1 MTTFTERLWEASK
14 SSRSLVCVGL
24 DPDPALMAIPDV
36 TEFNRAIID
45 ATHDLVC
52 AYKPNLAFYEAL
64 GRPGLDALVDT
75 VAHIR
80 SAAPGAIVIGDAKR
94 GDIGS
99 SNAMYARAL
108 FETWDFDAAT
118 INGYT
123 GGEAMEPFLNYEGR
137 GAFILCRSSNPGAR
151 ELQDRVVAQNG
162 TSMALYELLAS
173 RALTWNTKGNLGLVA
188 GSTYPEDIGKVRSR
202 CPGMP
207 ILVPGVGSQAGDLEM
222 SVRLG
227 LDSTPFNLI
236 ISSSRSITYASK
248 DPRSFA
254 DAARA
259 AAVRLRDNINLI
271 LDREGRTWSES

>member
-1 MTTFTERLWEASK
+1 M
-14 SSRSLVCVGL
+14 CVGL

-45 ATHDLVC
+45 ATHDLIC

-64 GRPGLDALVDT
+64 GRTGLDALVDT
-75 VAHIR
+75 VAHIH
-80 SAAPGAIVIGDAKR
+80 SVAPGVIVIADAKR

-99 SNAMYARAL
+99 TNAMYARAL

-118 INGYT
+118 INGYA
-123 GGEAMEPFLNYEGR
+123 GGEALEPFLAYEGR
-137 GAFILCRSSNPGAR
+137 GAFLWCRSSNPGAR

-173 RALTWNTKGNLGLVA
+173 RALMWNTKGNLGLVA

-259 AAVRLRDNINLI
+259 AAVRLRDDINLI